1 MLKKILF
8 TAVVIF
14 LVIYIA
20 RWRQKKAA
28 EVAAR
33 SRLEPQAKG
42 SSNVVI
48 YYLAG
53 SVITLMALAA
63 IYWFV
68 LA

>member
-8 TAVVIF
+8 TAAVIF
-14 LVIYIA
+14 LVLFIA

-28 EVAAR
+28 QVAAQSKSVPR
-33 SRLEPQAKG
+33 DKG
-42 SSNVVI
+42 SPNVVI

-53 SVITLMALAA
+53 AVISLMAVAVV
-63 IYWFV
+63 YWFV

>member
-14 LVIYIA
+14 LVIFIA

-28 EVAAR
+28 QVAAR
-33 SRLEPQAKG
+33 SQSVPQEKG
-42 SSNVVI
+42 NSNVAI

-53 SVITLMALAA
+53 SVITLMVIAV

>member
-14 LVIYIA
+14 LVIFIA

-28 EVAAR
+28 QVAAQ
-33 SRLEPQAKG
+33 SASVPQDKG
-42 SSNVVI
+42 SPNVVI

-53 SVITLMALAA
+53 GIITLMAVAL

-68 LA
+68 LV